1 MLKKI
6 DLLFIFFIFLIISSC
21 NVKEDIK
28 HLGDKNIIFNE
39 ITFDTIIVS
48 LSSTSSLG
56 HFEIVNGNIV
66 FFDHEFAV
74 ANVLNEDFIIE
85 KAFIGFGRGP
95 NEITGIHKVAATSDS
110 SIVILN
116 TDWSVFKFNNNWE
129 KINTIRINQSI
140 QEESLKRAVV
150 FPNSSMVNAYE
161 YEPNGISIK
170 MLNEYTL
177 LIPVTT
183 FGIVNEFGEYG
194 LANKYYRDYFA
205 LGRVN
210 MVNGLLDTVF
220 LKRPAVYLEKK
231 NRYLSNFNF
240 FDFDLHQN
248 NYWISWAIDSLIY
261 QYKYPDELICAF
273 GHAGAEMDVNY
284 QPYKKFDDHEK
295 NFFNDRKNYGYY
307 NGVLYDEYNGL
318 IYRSYYKGYEKGYG
332 MQVYKDYSLI
342 ADVEVPDN
350 FRLLGRIGDHLI
362 ANGTIDEYN
371 GTAFLYR
378 FKIP

>member
-1 MLKKI
+1 MLKGNI
-6 DLLFIFFIFLIISSC
+6 ILCLFLIITSAC

-28 HLGDKNIIFNE
+28 YLGNKKILFNE
-39 ITFDTIIVS
+39 ITIDTIMIN
-48 LSSTSSLG
+48 LSMTSSLG

-66 FFDHEFAV
+66 FFDHEFSV
-74 ANVLNEDFIIE
+74 ANVMNDDFNID
-85 KAFIGFGRGP
+85 KTFIGFGRGP
-95 NEITGIHKVAATSDS
+95 NEISGIHKVTVTSDS

-150 FPNSSMVNAYE
+150 FPNPSMVKAYE
-161 YEPNGISIK
+161 YEPNGISIE

-194 LANKYYRDYFA
+194 LANKYYSDYFA

-210 MVNGLLDTVF
+210 MVNGLLDSVF
-220 LKRPAVYLEKK
+220 LKRPSVYLEKNNK
-231 NRYLSNFNF
+231 YLANFNF

-248 NYWISWAIDSLIY
+248 NYWVSWAIDSLIY

-273 GHAGAEMDVNY
+273 GNAGVEMETNY
-284 QPYKKFDDHEK
+284 QPHKKFDDHEK
-295 NFFNDRKNYGYY
+295 NFFNDRKKCGHYTGIF
-307 NGVLYDEYNGL
+307 YDQYTDL
-318 IYRSYYKGYEKGYG
+318 IYRTYYKGFEKGYG
-332 MQVYKDYSLI
+332 LQVYNDYSLI
-342 ADVEVPDN
+342 ADLEVPND
-350 FRLLGRIGDHLI
+350 FRLLGRIGDHLF

-378 FKIP
+378 FKIQ